1 MGIYKRGDTYWYRF
15 NWYGK
20 QIRESTKQGNP
31 RVARQIEAA
40 HKTALAKGEVGIRE
54 KKPSPTLKEFAEQD
68 FLPYVRATSASK
80 PRTVTFYTTTVKNL
94 IAFPKLASAS
104 LNSITAELIATFV
117 AKRQSEGMQTSTI
130 NRDLATLRRMFHL
143 AQEWNKVSTVLPRVR
158 MLAGENQRE
167 RVLSEKE
174 EQRFLTAATELGNE
188 LEATYQRALEG
199 IRATL
204 RFESP
209 IKPDAYLLRD
219 VTTILIDCGLRP
231 EECYRLR
238 WENIRDGAVEIFTGK
253 RRASRRR
260 IPASS
265 RVLSI
270 LAMRREIS
278 TSDWIFPAPTASGHI
293 EGSSLKKQHQKA
305 LVSSKV
311 RKFVLYDL
319 RHTCL
324 TRWAKVMDAFTL
336 KTLAGHTDLNT
347 TMRYVHLNDSDV
359 RIAME
364 KAQRWAQIEHSDTI
378 DLAEPIAESQVIN

>member
-1 MGIYKRGDTYWYRF
+1 MGIYKRGDIYWYRF

-20 QIRESTKQGNP
+20 QIRESTKQGNA
-31 RVARQIEAA
+31 RVAGQIEAA
-40 HKTALAKGEVGIRE
+40 HKTALAKGEVDIRE
-54 KKPSPTLKEFAEQD
+54 RKPSSTLKEFAEQD
-68 FLPYVRATSASK
+68 FLPFVRATSASK

-94 IAFPKLASAS
+94 LAYPKLAGAS
-104 LNSITAELIATFV
+104 LNSITAELITAFV
-117 AKRQSEGMQTSTI
+117 AKRRSERVQTSTI

-167 RVLSEKE
+167 RVLTDRE
-174 EQRFLTAATELGNE
+174 EQQFLSAATELGDGLE
-188 LEATYQRALEG
+188 LAYREALEG
-199 IRATL
+199 IRATI
-204 RFESP
+204 RGETP

-231 EECYRLR
+231 EECYRLK
-238 WENIRDGAVEIFTGK
+238 WENIRDDAIEIFTGK

-278 TSDWIFPAPTASGHI
+278 TSDWIFAAPTASGHI
-293 EGSSLKKQHQKA
+293 EASSLKKQHRKA
-305 LVSSKV
+305 LVSSKLP
-311 RKFVLYDL
+311 KFVLYDL

-359 RIAME
+359 RAAMG
-364 KAQRWAQIEHSDTI
+364 KAQVRAQIEHSDEIELT
-378 DLAEPIAESQVIN
+378 EPIVKSLVIN